1 MKFYRINQNFARRLF
16 LTGEGAFF
24 AKVALIATLAVDLA
38 PITLIRA
45 LDAIEAPMWSTKVLY

>member
-1 MKFYRINQNFARRLF
+1 M
-16 LTGEGAFF
+16 TGEGAFF

>member
-1 MKFYRINQNFARRLF
+1 MKFYEINQDFARRLF

-24 AKVALIATLAVDLA
+24 AKLALIATLAIDLA
-38 PITLIRA
+38 PITLIKA